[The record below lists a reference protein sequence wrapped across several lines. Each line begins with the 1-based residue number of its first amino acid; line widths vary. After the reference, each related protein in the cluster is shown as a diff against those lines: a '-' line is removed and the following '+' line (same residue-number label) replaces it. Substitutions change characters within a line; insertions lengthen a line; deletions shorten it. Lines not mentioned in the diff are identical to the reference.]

1 MDSLYAP
8 EECCLALIDYQPQML
23 FAVQSHDRQLL
34 INNVVGL
41 AKAAKA
47 FNIPTILSTI
57 GSKNFAGP
65 VFPEL
70 QAVFPEQEA
79 IDRTT
84 MNAWEDPS
92 FVEAIK
98 ATGRNRVIMAGLW
111 TEICLVF
118 PVMYALDDGYDV
130 AFVADASGGQ
140 SVEAHHLGCDRM
152 IQAGAEPLTWAQI
165 MAEWQRDW
173 ARKETAGKVRD
184 IALHHLGAYGQ
195 GLVYAQAMFKSQEGS
210 GSRSST
216 QNIQPPQE
224 TPEVQE
230 STTVTQH

>member
-1 MDSLYAP
+1 MDSLFAP

-41 AKAAKA
+41 AKAARA
-47 FNIPTILSTI
+47 FNIPTIISTI
-57 GSKNFAGP
+57 GARGFAGP
-65 VFPEL
+65 VFPEI
-70 QAVFPEQEA
+70 QEVFPEQEP
-79 IDRTT
+79 IDRTS
-84 MNAWEDPS
+84 MNAWEDEK
-92 FVEAIK
+92 FVNAIK

-118 PVMYALDDGYDV
+118 PVLYALDDGYDV

-140 SVEAHHLGCDRM
+140 TLETHQMGCQRM
-152 IQAGAEPLTWAQI
+152 IQAGASPLTWSQV
-165 MAEWQRDW
+165 MCEWQRDW

-195 GLVYAQAMFKSQEGS
+195 GMVYAQAMFKSREGE
-210 GSRSST
+210 GRPH
-216 QNIQPPQE
+216 IQSQQQ

-230 STTVTQH
+230 STSITQH